1 MNRAKLSQKFQFRNA
16 EISFNNFERVRLGL
30 MGKKITILK
39 LRHRHSENESKMNE
53 IVDQTTLLTSK
64 NRLR

>member
-16 EISFNNFERVRLGL
+16 EISFNNFERVVRPNGE
-30 MGKKITILK
+30 KITILK